1 MGQQIGSKARFFLIV
16 VAAFF
21 LPAIERSAWPQQINV
36 GRTEPGADSKVSGE
50 VSEPGGELGPLW
62 KSIREQQAQIDE
74 LRGAL
79 AEQSQLVDALRRALA
94 VNTQNLVPAKDE
106 VVQPGVASNGQAVAV
121 IPASYQTV
129 SPAPQAGAGV
139 AASGDRTATSVAGFR
154 FSGDFRYRLDMQFRS
169 SNAVA
174 GPLQNVRS
182 RYRLRLNLD
191 KDIDPRFR
199 FHAQLS
205 TGPTQNVLT
214 NDQDMAGMV
223 AKHLFTIAEAYMDFH
238 PSSVFSIRGGRM
250 EDVFA
255 DGMRFL
261 WDDDARFNGFHQIW
275 RVPIR
280 SGALR
285 LRQFEFRAGEYFL
298 SNPNVAVLAA
308 NSPYVRAGYNAGE
321 KVRSANLFHPGFAVQ
336 GNLGS
341 NWTHQITGDMQ
352 LYRNANQIQ
361 LASTTDGFQSLIS
374 GAIGLGLAGPSGGT
388 GNALAASG
396 EPRFFAR
403 HFQVVRLATRFER
416 KGLSWLGPETPAWFD
431 IQVSRNV
438 GTSKLRDALMLSA
451 NLGGVR
457 NAGDLRFLYQFAI
470 KDANALI
477 SQFTDDDLGTGSGVN
492 IAVHALRVDLGLT
505 RFLQWQNLLFLQ
517 TGRRPSNP
525 SEGLFVPL
533 PRGANRTYRY
543 LGQLAFSF

>member
-1 MGQQIGSKARFFLIV
+1 MLQFLRNRNKV
-16 VAAFF
+16 SVSLATVLCLLVAG
-21 LPAIERSAWPQQINV
+21 PAAWPQEIDF
-36 GRTEPGADSKVSGE
+36 GRIKAGAGSKVSGE
-50 VSEPGGELGPLW
+50 VSAPGGELGPLW
-62 KSIREQQAQIDE
+62 KTLREQQTQIDQ
-74 LRGAL
+74 LRSAL
-79 AEQSQLVDALRRALA
+79 AEQGQMVDSLRRALA
-94 VNTQNLVPAKDE
+94 INAQNSAPAKEE
-106 VVQPGVASNGQAVAV
+106 VVRLAGASNGPGVAV
-121 IPASYQTV
+121 IPASYQTA
-129 SPAPQAGAGV
+129 SPAPQAGAVV
-139 AASGDRTATSVAGFR
+139 AASADRPPTSVAGFR

-191 KDIDPRFR
+191 KDVDLRFR

-205 TGPTQNVLT
+205 TGPTQNAIT

-238 PSSVFSIRGGRM
+238 PSSSFWIRGGRM

-261 WDDDARFNGFHQIW
+261 WDDDVRFSGFHQIW

-280 SGALR
+280 SGALG
-285 LRQFEFRAGEYFL
+285 LRQIEFRAGEYFL
-298 SNPNVAVLAA
+298 SNPNVAVLSA
-308 NSPYVRAGYNAGE
+308 NSPYVRAGYNTGE

-336 GNLGS
+336 GNLGTK
-341 NWTHQITGDMQ
+341 WTHQVTGDIQ

-361 LASTTDGFQSLIS
+361 LASTTDGFPPLIS

-388 GNALAASG
+388 GNALPASG

-416 KGLSWLGPETPAWFD
+416 KGLGWLGPETPAWLDF
-431 IQVSRNV
+431 QVSRNV
-438 GTSKLRDALMLSA
+438 GSSKLRDAMMVSA

-492 IAVHALRVDLGLT
+492 IAVHAFRLDLGLT

-525 SEGLFVPL
+525 REGLFVPL

-543 LGQLAFSF
+543 LGQLAFGF